1 MSAAVHS
8 HRLRQ
13 RQRDEGDESRHY
25 ETDGEAQSFEPCH
38 DLAPRAG
45 LPLSNSFQHEA
56 CQPPKKADFCEFRPP
71 DGKEG
76 RFLDRPLSNS
86 FVRVRTPRLR
96 LARMLIVRYRTTAR
110 GKAQLMVDH
119 GTRFGR
125 CIVVDDDEDI
135 LLSARLLLRNLFR
148 DVAVFQAPDQA
159 IAAMEQ
165 EQPDVILLDANFG
178 RGATDASEGF
188 SWLAE
193 ILKRDPQA
201 VVVMITAHAGVQI
214 AVEAMKRG
222 ATDFVSKPWSN
233 ERLLATVRTAA
244 ALRTSREEAVT
255 ERRRAAAVTT
265 PVAGGEIPLLGRSPG
280 MARVYSLV
288 ERAAPTEANVLILG
302 ENGTGKELV
311 ARELHR
317 RSRRADQVLVS
328 VDLGAIAE
336 NLFESELFGHVKG
349 AFTDARSDRIGRMQA
364 ANGGSLFLDEIGNLP
379 LHLQPKLLTALEQRQ
394 IVPVGAN
401 KPVPIDI
408 RVIAA
413 TNCPPEQLADEARF
427 RQDLLFRL
435 NTVEIELPPL
445 RERREDIMLLVDHFL
460 GLYARKYGKP
470 ARRIPSDVAAAL
482 EAYEWPGNVRAL
494 RHAAERAVILADGDD
509 FTAEDFSLSRASQP
523 PRPAAPAPAPTVR
536 DDLNLDRAEKQMVEQ
551 ALKKHSYNISLAA
564 AELGLTRAS
573 LYRRMEKHGL

>member
-1 MSAAVHS
+1 MNQAK
-8 HRLRQ
+8 Q
-13 RQRDEGDESRHY
+13 
-25 ETDGEAQSFEPCH
+25 
-38 DLAPRAG
+38 
-45 LPLSNSFQHEA
+45 
-56 CQPPKKADFCEFRPP
+56 
-71 DGKEG
+71 
-76 RFLDRPLSNS
+76 
-86 FVRVRTPRLR
+86 
-96 LARMLIVRYRTTAR
+96 TA
-110 GKAQLMVDH
+110 
-119 GTRFGR
+119 RFGR
-125 CIVVDDDEDI
+125 CIIIDDDPDI
-135 LLSARLLLRNLFR
+135 LLSARLLLRDLFR
-148 DVAVFQAPDQA
+148 EVADFQSPD
-159 IAAMEQ
+159 AALEAMAQ
-165 EQPDVILLDANFG
+165 ELPDVVLLDANFG
-178 RGATDASEGF
+178 RGATNAAEGF
-188 SWLAE
+188 HWLAE

-255 ERRRAAAVTT
+255 ERKRAAAVTA
-265 PVAGGEIPLLGRSPG
+265 PAAGGDMALLGHSPA

-317 RSRRADQVLVS
+317 RSRRADNVLVS
-328 VDLGAIAE
+328 VDLGAVAE

-394 IVPVGAN
+394 VIPVGAN

-413 TNCPPEQLADEARF
+413 TNCPSAQLGDESRF

-445 RERREDIMLLVDHFL
+445 RERREDILLLVDHFIAF
-460 GLYARKYGKP
+460 YSKKYGKP
-470 ARRIPSDVAAAL
+470 LRAIPDDVASAL
-482 EAYEWPGNVRAL
+482 EHYDWPGNVRAL
-494 RHAAERAVILADGDD
+494 RHAAERAVILADGSA
-509 FTAEDFSLSRASQP
+509 FTVEDFSLSRGAAAAP
-523 PRPAAPAPAPTVR
+523 PTAPAPAPSAR
-536 DDLNLDRAEKQMVEQ
+536 DDLNLERAEKQMVEQ